1 VSTRA
6 ANYNAKVIVEL
17 RASEGRVGVIVL
29 TPLGG
34 A

>member
-1 VSTRA
+1 MSTRA

-17 RASEGRVGVIVL
+17 RVGVIVL